1 MHKLKRRISLYLII
15 LLRFRKRPF
24 NQQNF
29 LMQTKKKNKFVNK
42 RSVLLTTHQKCFV
55 KKVAICLKKT
65 SNAMKPNEECLLTDI
80 YPSAYINTSRN
91 PMQVHVQLFYLY
103 QCRCTGHSS
112 DVMSGLD

>member
-1 MHKLKRRISLYLII
+1 
-15 LLRFRKRPF
+15 
-24 NQQNF
+24 
-29 LMQTKKKNKFVNK
+29 MQTKQKKIVNK

-65 SNAMKPNEECLLTDI
+65 SNAMKTNEECILTDI

-112 DVMSGLD
+112 HVMSGLD

>member
-1 MHKLKRRISLYLII
+1 
-15 LLRFRKRPF
+15 
-24 NQQNF
+24 
-29 LMQTKKKNKFVNK
+29 MQTKKKNKFVNK

-112 DVMSGLD
+112 HVVWSRLITSHRHLNNWSARNSKTLV